1 MTMHG
6 QPLIPGVDPFVG
18 DAPEDRHAERVVS
31 PIPSLQIVENN
42 PFGRS
47 VPRQLQT
54 VPMGMITVGNRE

>member
-1 MTMHG
+1 MIRLQRSIVERG
-6 QPLIPGVDPFVG
+6 EQRAG
-18 DAPEDRHAERVVS
+18 ANPEPIRKAS